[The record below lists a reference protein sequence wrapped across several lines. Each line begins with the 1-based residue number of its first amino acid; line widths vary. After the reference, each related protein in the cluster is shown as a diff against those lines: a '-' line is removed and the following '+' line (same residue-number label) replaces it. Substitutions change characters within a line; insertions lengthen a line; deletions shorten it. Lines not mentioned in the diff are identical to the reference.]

1 MIAAFKAFD
10 PYAFLGVPRVGT
22 PEQATP
28 LAGLAGLAVG
38 QGNARETVAPGSAA
52 TLAGLASLAARPRL
66 SDNCEQP
73 PRSDIGQGT
82 TANPAKTANPA
93 DIERF
98 VRAWHQGVASI
109 DAERPPRDVPARRWR
124 QLIYDA
130 GRFLDSGFASQAAAL
145 GWDAYDLFGCDG
157 ERPFARIDNMGLI
170 WLLDGNRLVALTEQS
185 ARIDMKNGV
194 TQSYRRKPG
203 DIGRV
208 LAWQFE
214 HEPARDR

>member
-1 MIAAFKAFD
+1 
-10 PYAFLGVPRVGT
+10 
-22 PEQATP
+22 
-28 LAGLAGLAVG
+28 
-38 QGNARETVAPGSAA
+38 
-52 TLAGLASLAARPRL
+52 
-66 SDNCEQP
+66 
-73 PRSDIGQGT
+73 
-82 TANPAKTANPA
+82 
-93 DIERF
+93 
-98 VRAWHQGVASI
+98 
-109 DAERPPRDVPARRWR
+109 VPARRWR